1 MPPMP
6 STIAAGSYAK
16 VQIET
21 ATTRRAVC
29 MLHEKCVQIVSLA
42 LNRPAERQTLLAK
55 AQNILS
61 QLQMSLRVNDSVSE
75 GLFLLYDYCY
85 VAIERGT
92 DQDVTSAGRIMAV
105 LRDTFRYL
113 AKRPR

>member
-1 MPPMP
+1 MAQLPR
-6 STIAAGSYAK
+6 TIAAGHYAK

-29 MLHEKCVQIVSLA
+29 MLHEKCVQFIGAA
-42 LNRPAERQTLLAK
+42 LDTPAERPVLLAK
-55 AQNILS
+55 SQNILS
-61 QLQMSLRVNDSVSE
+61 QLQMSLRMDDSVAE

-85 VAIERGT
+85 AALERAR
-92 DQDVTSAGRIMAV
+92 DKDVMSAGKIMAV
-105 LRDTFRYL
+105 LRDTFKYL